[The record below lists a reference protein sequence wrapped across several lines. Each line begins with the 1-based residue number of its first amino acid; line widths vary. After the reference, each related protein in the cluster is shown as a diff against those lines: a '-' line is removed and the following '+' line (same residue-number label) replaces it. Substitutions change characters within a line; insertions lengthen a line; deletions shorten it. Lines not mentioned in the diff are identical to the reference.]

1 MAKENRPEIANSSI
15 AASVRLSQM
24 LKLGKVIVPEVD
36 IVTLPLQEFFLK
48 EMRWLELFQATFSL
62 ERKSFASGGFR
73 DAYLAKAI
81 SGIAKGKYV
90 LKKYKENKV
99 KEIKEL
105 FGTMEAYTRYVVQM
119 NALAIT
125 LHRIWTCKG
134 QSWNMDQLLS
144 TQRCTTHL
152 STGICDFRGLY

>member
-1 MAKENRPEIANSSI
+1 
-15 AASVRLSQM
+15 M

-36 IVTLPLQEFFLK
+36 IVTLPLEEFFLK
-48 EMRWLELFQATFSL
+48 EMRWLEPFQATFSL
-62 ERKSFASGGFR
+62 ERKSFASGGFC

-105 FGTMEAYTRYVVQM
+105 FGTTEAHTRKAVQM
-119 NALAIT
+119 NALARNFAQN
-125 LHRIWTCKG
+125 L
-134 QSWNMDQLLS
+134 DL
-144 TQRCTTHL
+144 QRSVLEYGPTFKYSKVYYSSFNGNL
-152 STGICDFRGLY
+152 